1 STPMWLA
8 EHCRVSESAAY
19 AQVRLARELPALHF
33 TAQTFRRG
41 EISAQH
47 AAVVARTVEMVRR
60 AEGDSAHAEDLMVQE
75 ARERD
80 PRDLLRWGLSLVHQ
94 LAPREVEDEEE
105 RRIERRFLRI
115 TEAFEGGFDI
125 QGYLDPERGLRL
137 KAAIDGA
144 LGPRQKDD
152 HRSPSQRRADG
163 LDQVVTRVLDSGQ
176 LPARGGERPHLTVTA
191 SLDTLLANPGAPA
204 AWLDWGRFP
213 ISGRALRRIAGDA
226 EITPIVIDGQGD
238 PLHVG
243 RKYRTATPKM
253 RKAMAERDRRCVWPG
268 CWNRPI
274 ECDGHHAE
282 LPWARGGGTN
292 VEEMALACGR
302 HHGMLDRGWRLEKG
316 ADGQRVPRPPDP
328 PEPAFGP
335 AIHDPPPRAG

>member
-1 STPMWLA
+1 
-8 EHCRVSESAAY
+8 
-19 AQVRLARELPALHF
+19 
-33 TAQTFRRG
+33 
-41 EISAQH
+41 
-47 AAVVARTVEMVRR
+47 
-60 AEGDSAHAEDLMVQE
+60 
-75 ARERD
+75 
-80 PRDLLRWGLSLVHQ
+80 GLSLVHQ
-94 LAPREVEDEEE
+94 LAPREVEDLEQ
-105 RRIERRFLRI
+105 RRIERRYLRI

-137 KAAIDGA
+137 KTAIDGA

-163 LDQVVTRVLDSGQ
+163 LDQVVTRLLDSGR

-191 SLDTLLANPGAPA
+191 TIDTLLANPGAPA

-226 EITPIVIDGQGD
+226 EITPILLDGRGD

-268 CWNRPI
+268 CWNRPV

-282 LPWARGGGTN
+282 LPWALGGGTN

-302 HHGMLDRGWRLEKG
+302 HHGMLDRGWRPEKG
-316 ADGQRVPRPPDP
+316 CDGQWVPHP
-328 PEPAFGP
+328 PEPPEPVFGP
-335 AIHDPPPRAG
+335 AIHDPPPT